1 MSQKFTSTIA
11 GASIFISLVGLLSRG
26 LGFIRE
32 MVFASNFGLETDFDL
47 YLVGAVLPTTINSVI
62 LYIGQNYFVP
72 GFQKIK
78 SEDPEAAKKYFN
90 QSFILF
96 IGSGIIIAIL
106 LFFLSD
112 LIINNYMQESSVKNK
127 EIAEIIF
134 RIFLFT
140 IPFSAGISILSALLQ
155 SVYEFK
161 YPPISILYLNISI
174 ILLIF
179 AFSDKIGIYVI
190 PVGYLAG
197 TFLQF
202 LYLQY
207 KSKKYFKLNLKP
219 HRQQFQFLKTML
231 SPTLLIILLIE
242 AIGQL
247 YSIFDRYFYSQISPG
262 GIASLNY
269 AYIIFIL
276 PISIFSISLATAIFP
291 KITQA
296 IVDSEKKDLERIFNE
311 SISINIL
318 IFMPF
323 TFLLFYFGEVVIK
336 IAFER
341 GKFIGEST
349 VITYNA
355 LKYYSISLVFY
366 SVYAVLNKIFYS
378 LNLAK
383 LLLLITILGISLKLL
398 LNFLFVEKYEQN
410 GLALSTSISFIFFFA
425 SSYLVLNKKLN
436 ISDKNIF
443 IKEYFLYFINCC
455 ICFLIIYILMNSLL
469 NSTILIEVMMIGIFI
484 VLYSLN
490 LILVKHKSVLLLSNV
505 MRNIGTSRIIKS
517 I

>member
-1 MSQKFTSTIA
+1 
-11 GASIFISLVGLLSRG
+11 
-26 LGFIRE
+26 
-32 MVFASNFGLETDFDL
+32 
-47 YLVGAVLPTTINSVI
+47 
-62 LYIGQNYFVP
+62 
-72 GFQKIK
+72 
-78 SEDPEAAKKYFN
+78 
-90 QSFILF
+90 
-96 IGSGIIIAIL
+96 
-106 LFFLSD
+106 
-112 LIINNYMQESSVKNK
+112 
-127 EIAEIIF
+127 
-134 RIFLFT
+134 
-140 IPFSAGISILSALLQ
+140 
-155 SVYEFK
+155 
-161 YPPISILYLNISI
+161 
-174 ILLIF
+174 
-179 AFSDKIGIYVI
+179 
-190 PVGYLAG
+190 
-197 TFLQF
+197 
-202 LYLQY
+202 
-207 KSKKYFKLNLKP
+207 
-219 HRQQFQFLKTML
+219 
-231 SPTLLIILLIE
+231 
-242 AIGQL
+242 
-247 YSIFDRYFYSQISPG
+247 
-262 GIASLNY
+262 
-269 AYIIFIL
+269 
-276 PISIFSISLATAIFP
+276 
-291 KITQA
+291 
-296 IVDSEKKDLERIFNE
+296 
-311 SISINIL
+311 
-318 IFMPF
+318 
-323 TFLLFYFGEVVIK
+323 VIK

-469 NSTILIEVMMIGIFI
+469 NATILIEVMMIGIFI